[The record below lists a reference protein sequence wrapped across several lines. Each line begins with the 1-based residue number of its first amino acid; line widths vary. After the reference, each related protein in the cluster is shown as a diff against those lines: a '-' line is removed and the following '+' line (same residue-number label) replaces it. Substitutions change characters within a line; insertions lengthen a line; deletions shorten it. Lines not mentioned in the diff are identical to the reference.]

1 MKKNTSFI
9 AFEELLLMLVFAFGL
24 IVLFPLI
31 MVPLDWRSQ
40 AWLGLAF
47 VLLAVLANRLL
58 KAYWV
63 TYFLMALSLFST
75 ARYAWWRTSETLGF
89 NSPDFHWYDL
99 TLTLILYAAE
109 LYAWIVLVLG
119 FLQTANP
126 LKRKP
131 LALPSSPSDWPAV
144 DVYIPTYNE
153 PIEVVRP
160 TVLAAMQMDWP
171 ADKLNVCLL
180 DDGVRAEFRE
190 FARDV
195 GIQYIIREK
204 HTHAKAG
211 NLNHAMTKTNGKYIA
226 IFDCDHVPTRSFLQ
240 MSMGWFL
247 KDDALAL
254 VQTPHHFYSPDP
266 FERNLKVFKEVPNEG
281 ELFYGIVQDGNDL
294 WDATFFCGSCAVLR
308 REALDEIG
316 GIAIET
322 VTEDAHTSLKF
333 QRLGWKSAYINVP
346 QAAGLATESF
356 SGHVGQRVRWARGM
370 AQIMRIDNPLF
381 GRGLQFMQRL
391 CYLNA
396 MLHFFF
402 ALPRLIFLTA
412 PLLYL
417 YFGLFIIDA
426 YAPTIAAFVL
436 PHLILAIIANSRVQ
450 GKHRNSF
457 WNEVYETALA
467 PFILLP
473 TLLAVI
479 NPKLGKFNV
488 TAKGGLVMK
497 DYFDKKFARPF
508 IILFLLNIGG
518 LIAGVLRWW
527 GDPSADVPT
536 IVMTVTW
543 TVYNLFMILV
553 VLGVNWETRQL
564 RKNVRIPIAL
574 PARVAHADGAYAMAK
589 TVDISEGGGLLI
601 CDSALQEGESLD
613 LSILFD
619 GNEYVLP
626 IQIIKSEDHLMRFR
640 FRDMN
645 HAQFSDLVR
654 LIYGRADAWVGWG
667 EGRRPDQPL
676 RSLFQI
682 SYLAMIGFFRL
693 IRGLLSK
700 AGTYEEAPTAGK
712 EETKPEPDL
721 LSPKLE
727 PAPLAGQVSSIIL
740 ALLCAVGFLVGSSH
754 SADAADS
761 NGSDDPVT
769 SLVLSPTGLF
779 QKHWSVRKDG
789 AKDGLNL
796 YGINGIQ
803 DVSLS
808 LPPNLVVSSAEM
820 NLIYQVS
827 PGLLPRISQINVLFN
842 DQVVGSFPVKADDNQ
857 GKENQFSFSINP
869 NLFVEYNHVGFQLI
883 GHYTMECEDP
893 TNTTLWAKISPQ
905 TSLVISGSRLALSN
919 DLSFLPAPFFYPSDT
934 QKLRL
939 PFVFMS
945 APDAE
950 TAQAAGI
957 VASWFGMMADYR
969 GSDFPVEVNQIPA
982 KGNAV
987 VFGVIGQGILPG
999 APKINGSTLAVTANP
1014 NDPYGK
1020 ILWVLGENSQQLN
1033 LAAQSLVLGSSLLK
1047 GATAHT
1053 DSVSLPAIPGPD
1065 SAPRWVPSTGPVRL
1079 DALTNYTPM
1088 TVRGTGTLPFTFDLP
1103 PSLFFWES
1111 KGITLSLH
1119 YSYNS
1124 IPLAKNSSLN
1134 LEVNDQFIR
1143 SYQLLEGDKA
1153 IQEQRVEINFP
1164 ESVLSPFANQM
1175 KSNFFFVPIKGN
1187 CTDTPI
1193 TNAAGTIYPSSTID
1207 ISGIPHYARMPELST
1222 WVNGGYP
1229 FTRFADLSR
1238 TAVVLP
1244 AKPDVELIH
1253 TYLNLLG
1260 LLGQFTGMPG
1270 IRLRVANS
1278 ANEASIAERDL
1289 MVFNTPAQLAMQ
1301 DWHNQLPVTFKNQQ
1315 LSINDALGWFDQVR
1329 WRLPWWQKQD
1339 GQFGEV
1345 ALGKLIQSGV
1355 STPVLMQETISPF
1368 HSKRVLLSFTSDNAQ
1383 GWKALQSM
1391 LLKPSARANI
1401 FGELS
1406 VIHGDAIS
1414 SYVLDRP
1421 YYYVGALSWLDW
1433 MRFHLSQHIWAIW
1446 LGVVILTLVLAKLV
1460 DILLKHLARKRLAAS

>member
-1 MKKNTSFI
+1 MKKNSSFMGL
-9 AFEELLLMLVFAFGL
+9 EDLLLLVVFAFGL
-24 IVLFPLI
+24 IIIFPLI
-31 MVPLDWRSQ
+31 VVPLDWKSQ

-47 VLLAVLANRLL
+47 VLLAVLANRLF

-75 ARYAWWRTSETLGF
+75 ARYAWWRATETLGF

-99 TLTLILYAAE
+99 TLTLILFAAE
-109 LYAWIVLVLG
+109 VYAWIVLVLG

-131 LALPSSPSDWPAV
+131 LALPSSPSDWPVV

-153 PIEVVRP
+153 PIDVVRP

-180 DDGVRAEFRE
+180 DDGIRDEFRE
-190 FARDV
+190 FARDI

-412 PLLYL
+412 PLLFL
-417 YFGLFIIDA
+417 YFGFYVIDA
-426 YAPTIAAFVL
+426 YALTIAAFAL
-436 PHLILAIIANSRVQ
+436 PHLALAIIANSRIQ

-473 TLLAVI
+473 TLLAFI

-488 TAKGGLVMK
+488 TAKGGLVKK

-508 IILFLLNIGG
+508 IILFLLNVGG
-518 LIAGVLRWW
+518 LIAGGLRWW
-527 GDPSADVPT
+527 GNPTADVPT
-536 IVMTVTW
+536 IVMTATW

-553 VLGVNWETRQL
+553 VLGVNWETRQV
-564 RKNVRIPIAL
+564 RKNVRIPIEL
-574 PARVAHADGAYAMAK
+574 PARIAHTDGTYVMAK
-589 TVDISEGGGLLI
+589 TIDISEGGGRLI
-601 CDSALQEGESLD
+601 CEGKLPEGENLD
-613 LSILFD
+613 LSFLFY
-619 GNEYVLP
+619 GKEYVLP
-626 IQIIKSEDHLMRFR
+626 IQIIKSEDHLMRFQ

-645 HAQFSDLVR
+645 HAQFADLVR
-654 LIYGRADAWVGWG
+654 VIYGRADAWVGWG
-667 EGRRPDQPL
+667 EGRRPDHPL
-676 RSLFQI
+676 RSLLQI
-682 SYLAMIGFFRL
+682 TYLAMIGLFRL
-693 IRGLLSK
+693 IKGVFSK
-700 AGTYEEAPTAGK
+700 AGTHQEAPATGK
-712 EETKPEPDL
+712 METKPERSSQ
-721 LSPKLE
+721 SPKPE
-727 PAPLAGQVSSIIL
+727 PVPLAGQISSIVL
-740 ALLCAVGFLVGSSH
+740 AMLCAVVFLIGSPH
-754 SADAADS
+754 SADAAE
-761 NGSDDPVT
+761 NGGSAEPAPSIVIN
-769 SLVLSPTGLF
+769 PTGLF
-779 QKHWSVRKDG
+779 QKVWSVGKDG
-789 AKDGLNL
+789 PKEGLDLHGVNE
-796 YGINGIQ
+796 IQ
-803 DVSLS
+803 NVNLS
-808 LPPNLVVSSAEM
+808 LPPNLVASAAEM
-820 NLIYQVS
+820 TLVYHIS

-842 DQVVGSFPVKADDNQ
+842 DQVVGSFPVTADDNQ
-857 GKENQFSFSINP
+857 GKEHKVSFSINP

-893 TNTTLWAKISPQ
+893 MNSTLWAKISPQ
-905 TSLVISGSRLALSN
+905 TSLVISGSRLALHK
-919 DLSFLPAPFFYPSDT
+919 DLRFLPAPFFYKSDT

-945 APDAE
+945 VPDAK
-950 TAQAAGI
+950 TAEAAGI
-957 VASWFGMMADYR
+957 VASWFGVMANYR
-969 GSDFPVEVNQIPA
+969 GSNFPVELNHIPA
-982 KGNAV
+982 EGNAV
-987 VFGVIGQGILPG
+987 VFGVAGQGTLAGTPEIKGP
-999 APKINGSTLAVTANP
+999 TLAVTANP
-1014 NDPYGK
+1014 NDPYGTV
-1020 ILWVLGENSQQLN
+1020 LWVLGENSQQLN
-1033 LAAQSLVLGSSLLK
+1033 LAAQSLVLGSSLLS
-1047 GATAHT
+1047 GDIAHP
-1053 DSVSLPAIPGPD
+1053 DSVNLPAIPAPD

-1079 DALTNYTPM
+1079 DALANYTPM
-1088 TVRGTGTLPFTFDLP
+1088 TVKGTGTLPFTFDLP

-1111 KGITLSLH
+1111 KGVPLALH
-1119 YSYNS
+1119 YGYNS

-1134 LEVNDQFIR
+1134 LEVNGQFIR
-1143 SYQLLEGDKA
+1143 SYPLTEGDKA
-1153 IQEQRVEINFP
+1153 NQEHRVDLNFP
-1164 ESVLSPFANQM
+1164 VSTLSLFANQM
-1175 KSNFFFVPIKGN
+1175 KSTFFFIPIKGD
-1187 CTDTPI
+1187 CTETSV
-1193 TNAAGTIYPSSTID
+1193 TNAAGTIYPDSTID
-1207 ISGIPHYARMPELST
+1207 ISDIPHYARLPELSI
-1222 WVNGGYP
+1222 WANGGYP
-1229 FTRFADLSR
+1229 FTRYADLSR

-1244 AKPDVELIH
+1244 TKPDADLIH
-1253 TYLNLLG
+1253 TYLNVLG
-1260 LLGQFTGMPG
+1260 LFGQFTGMPG

-1278 ANEASIAERDL
+1278 ANEAGIADRDL
-1289 MVFNTPAQLAMQ
+1289 MVFSTPAQLAMQ
-1301 DWHNQLPVTFKNQQ
+1301 DWHNQLPVTFENQQ
-1315 LSINDALGWFDQVR
+1315 LRINDALGWFDQVR
-1329 WRLPWWQKQD
+1329 WRLPWWHERD
-1339 GQFGEV
+1339 ARFGEV

-1355 STPVLMQETISPF
+1355 TTQALMQETISPF
-1368 HSKRVLLSFTSDNAQ
+1368 HPKRILLSVTSDSAQ
-1383 GWKALQSM
+1383 GWKAIQHMLQ
-1391 LLKPSARANI
+1391 KPDARANI

-1406 VIHGDAIS
+1406 VIHGDAVS
-1414 SYVLDRP
+1414 SYVLERP
-1421 YYYVGALSWLDW
+1421 HYFVGALSWWDW
-1433 MRFHLSQHIWAIW
+1433 VRFHLSQHVWAIW

-1460 DILLKHLARKRLAAS
+1460 DILLKHRARKRLAAS